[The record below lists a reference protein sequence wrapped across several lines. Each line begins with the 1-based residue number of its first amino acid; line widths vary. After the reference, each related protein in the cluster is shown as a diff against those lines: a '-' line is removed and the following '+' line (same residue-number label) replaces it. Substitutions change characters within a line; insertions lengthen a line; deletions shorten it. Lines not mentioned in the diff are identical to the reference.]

1 MYVGDGDDKRKI
13 IRGKKTHERK
23 ISKVDT
29 YIFDSTTIMVSIKTY
44 IILIRSPAMKLIGG
58 CQLNLSMA
66 PWRKKEIGITTKEKK
81 SKS

>member
-1 MYVGDGDDKRKI
+1 
-13 IRGKKTHERK
+13 
-23 ISKVDT
+23 
-29 YIFDSTTIMVSIKTY
+29 MVSIKTY